1 MSDKPTEPTGPHNE
15 SDAKAPITGAV
26 PEGESAPDAGTKSES
41 ATGAPADVA
50 SDETEASEATA
61 LTPVNEMVPN
71 VTNISMIASEKPM
84 SPTRLMTKAFLAAA
98 AADGLCCQKPM
109 SRYDARP
116 TPSQPRNRPTKF
128 AERTSVSIAAT
139 KRLR

>member
-1 MSDKPTEPTGPHNE
+1 MVAAWMRAETGVGP
-15 SDAKAPITGAV
+15 SIASSSQACSGTWADLPQAPSRSSRPRAV
-26 PEGESAPDAGTKSES
+26 SVSC
-41 ATGAPADVA
+41 VA
-50 SDETEASEATA
+50 SPASS
-61 LTPVNEMVPN
+61 LTPAKSVVPN
-71 VTNISMIASEKPM
+71 VANISAIASDRPM

-128 AERTSVSIAAT
+128 AERISVSIAAT